1 MKIKSMILTFAA
13 LLVLA
18 GCADIKKLKDLQVE
32 SVSLENFK
40 PRGLRGAT
48 VTLLVEVDNP
58 GAQVSLSEISADV
71 EHSGKVLGK
80 VAVDP
85 FTLQGK
91 TTDTYRLE
99 AELSLA
105 EGTNVLDLGRLL
117 DKKALEKMTVDVSAD
132 VRIRKGKTRTMKIN
146 DLPLKKLIDS
156 VK

>member
-1 MKIKSMILTFAA
+1 MRIKSMIL
-13 LLVLA
+13 VLA
-18 GCADIKKLKDLQVE
+18 AVFVLSGCADIKKLRNIEVE
-32 SVSLENFK
+32 SVSLENFR
-40 PRGLRGAT
+40 PRAFRGAT
-48 VTLLVEVDNP
+48 LTLLVEVDNP
-58 GAQVSLSEISADV
+58 GAQISLSEISADV

-105 EGTNVLDLGRLL
+105 EGVNVFELGKLL
-117 DKKALEKMTVDVSAD
+117 DKKTLDNMTVDVSAD
-132 VRIRKGKTRTMKIN
+132 VRIKKGKTRTMKFN
-146 DLPLKKLIDS
+146 DLPVKKLIEA

>member
-1 MKIKSMILTFAA
+1 MKIKLFVLALVSV
-13 LLVLA
+13 LLVT
-18 GCADIKKLKDLQVE
+18 GCADIKRLKNLEVE
-32 SVSLENFK
+32 SVAVENFR

-58 GAQVSLSEISADV
+58 GALFSLSEISADV

-85 FTLQGK
+85 FTIQGK
-91 TTDTYRLE
+91 TLDTYRLN

-105 EGTNVLDLGRLL
+105 EGVSVLDLGKLL
-117 DKKALEKMTVDVSAD
+117 EKKSLEKMTVDVSAD
-132 VRIRKGKTRTMKIN
+132 VRIKKGKVRTMKIN
-146 DLPLKKLIDS
+146 DLPLKKLIDA

>member
-1 MKIKSMILTFAA
+1 MKIKLF
-13 LLVLA
+13 VLA
-18 GCADIKKLKDLQVE
+18 LVSVLLMTGCADIKRLKNLEVE
-32 SVSLENFK
+32 SVAVENFR

-58 GAQVSLSEISADV
+58 GALFSLSEISADV

-85 FTLQGK
+85 FTIQGK
-91 TTDTYRLE
+91 TLDTYRLN

-105 EGTNVLDLGRLL
+105 EGVSVLDLGKLL
-117 DKKALEKMTVDVSAD
+117 EKKSLEKMTVDVSAD
-132 VRIRKGKTRTMKIN
+132 VRIKKGKVRTMKIN
-146 DLPLKKLIDS
+146 DLPLKKLIDA

>member
-1 MKIKSMILTFAA
+1 MKIKSMILVVATLF
-13 LLVLA
+13 VMI
-18 GCADIKKLKDLQVE
+18 GCADIKRLKDIDVN
-32 SVSLENFK
+32 SVSLESFR

-48 VTLLVEVDNP
+48 VVLLVEVDNP
-58 GAQVSLSEISADV
+58 GAQLSLSEISAEL

-91 TTDTYRLE
+91 TADTYRLE

-105 EGTNVLDLGRLL
+105 EGANVLDLGAFL
-117 DKKALEKMTVDVSAD
+117 DEKALEKMTVDVSTD
-132 VRIRKGKTRTMKIN
+132 VRIKKGKTRTVKYN

>member
-1 MKIKSMILTFAA
+1 MKIKSIVLAFGA
-13 LLVLA
+13 LLMLA
-18 GCADIKKLKDLQVE
+18 GCADIKRLKDMEVE
-32 SVSLENFK
+32 SVSLENFR

-58 GAQVSLSEISADV
+58 GVQVSLSEISADV

-99 AELSLA
+99 AEFTLA
-105 EGTNVLDLGRLL
+105 EGVNVFELGKLL
-117 DKKALEKMTVDVSAD
+117 DKEALEKMTVDVSAD
-132 VRIRKGKTRTMKIN
+132 VRIRKGKIRTMKIN
-146 DLPLKKLIDS
+146 DLPVKKLIES

>member
-1 MKIKSMILTFAA
+1 MKIKSIVLTLGT
-13 LLVLA
+13 LLMLA
-18 GCADIKKLKDLQVE
+18 GCADIKRLKDMEVE
-32 SVSLENFK
+32 SVSLENFR

-99 AELSLA
+99 AELTLA
-105 EGTNVLDLGRLL
+105 EGVNVFELGKLL

-132 VRIRKGKTRTMKIN
+132 VRIRKGKIRTMKIN
-146 DLPLKKLIDS
+146 DLPVKKLIES

>member
-1 MKIKSMILTFAA
+1 MKIKSIVLAFSA

-32 SVSLENFK
+32 SVSLEDFK

-58 GAQVSLSEISADV
+58 GAQLSLSEISADV

>member
-1 MKIKSMILTFAA
+1 MKIKLFVLALVSV
-13 LLVLA
+13 LLVT
-18 GCADIKKLKDLQVE
+18 GCADIKRLKNLEVE
-32 SVSLENFK
+32 SVAVENFR

-58 GAQVSLSEISADV
+58 GALFSLSEISADV

-85 FTLQGK
+85 FTIQGK
-91 TTDTYRLE
+91 TLDTYRLN

-105 EGTNVLDLGRLL
+105 EGVSVLDLG
-117 DKKALEKMTVDVSAD
+117 KFLEKKSLEKITVDVSAD
-132 VRIRKGKTRTMKIN
+132 VRIKKGKVRTVKVN
-146 DLPLKKLIDS
+146 DLPLKKLIDA

>member
-1 MKIKSMILTFAA
+1 MKIKLFVLALVSV
-13 LLVLA
+13 LLVT
-18 GCADIKKLKDLQVE
+18 GCADIKRLKNLEVE
-32 SVSLENFK
+32 SVAVENFR

-58 GAQVSLSEISADV
+58 GVLFSLSEISADV

-85 FTLQGK
+85 FTIQGK
-91 TTDTYRLE
+91 TLDTYRLN

-105 EGTNVLDLGRLL
+105 EGVSVLDLGKLL
-117 DKKALEKMTVDVSAD
+117 EKKSLEKMTVDVSAD
-132 VRIRKGKTRTMKIN
+132 VRIKKGKVRTMKIN
-146 DLPLKKLIDS
+146 DLPLKKLIDA

>member
-1 MKIKSMILTFAA
+1 MRIKSMIL
-13 LLVLA
+13 VLA
-18 GCADIKKLKDLQVE
+18 AVFVLSGCADIKKLRNIEVE
-32 SVSLENFK
+32 SVSLENFR
-40 PRGLRGAT
+40 PRGFRGAT
-48 VTLLVEVDNP
+48 LTLLVEVDNP
-58 GAQVSLSEISADV
+58 GAQISLSEISADV

-99 AELSLA
+99 AELTLA
-105 EGTNVLDLGRLL
+105 EGVNVFELGKLL

-132 VRIRKGKTRTMKIN
+132 VRIRKGKIRTMKIN
-146 DLPLKKLIDS
+146 DLPVKKLIES

>member
-1 MKIKSMILTFAA
+1 MKIKSIVLTLGT
-13 LLVLA
+13 LLMLA
-18 GCADIKKLKDLQVE
+18 GCADIKRLKDMEVE
-32 SVSLENFK
+32 SVSLENFR

-85 FTLQGK
+85 FTLQVK

-99 AELSLA
+99 AELTLA
-105 EGTNVLDLGRLL
+105 EGVNVFELGKLL

-132 VRIRKGKTRTMKIN
+132 VRIRKGKIRTMKIN
-146 DLPLKKLIDS
+146 DLPVKKLIES

>member
-1 MKIKSMILTFAA
+1 MKIKSMILVVATLF
-13 LLVLA
+13 VMI
-18 GCADIKKLKDLQVE
+18 GCADIKRLKDIDVN
-32 SVSLENFK
+32 SVSLESFR

-48 VTLLVEVDNP
+48 VVLLVEVDNP
-58 GAQVSLSEISADV
+58 GAQLSLSEISAEL

-91 TTDTYRLE
+91 TADTYRLE

-105 EGTNVLDLGRLL
+105 EGANVLDLGALL
-117 DKKALEKMTVDVSAD
+117 DEKALEKMTVDVSAD
-132 VRIRKGKTRTMKIN
+132 VRIKKGKTRTVKYN

>member
-1 MKIKSMILTFAA
+1 MKIKSFVLAFAA
-13 LLVLA
+13 LVVLA
-18 GCADIKKLKDLQVE
+18 GCADIKRLKNLEVK
-32 SVSLENFK
+32 SVSLDSFK

-48 VTLLVEVDNP
+48 LTLLVEVDNP

-105 EGTNVLDLGRLL
+105 EGVNVFELGKLL
-117 DKKALEKMTVDVSAD
+117 DKKTLDNMTVDVSAD
-132 VRIRKGKTRTMKIN
+132 VRIKKGKTRTE
-146 DLPLKKLIDS
+146 
-156 VK
+156 

>member
-1 MKIKSMILTFAA
+1 MKIKSMILVVATLF
-13 LLVLA
+13 VMI
-18 GCADIKKLKDLQVE
+18 GCADIKRLKDIDVN
-32 SVSLENFK
+32 SVSLESFR

-48 VTLLVEVDNP
+48 VVLLVEVDNP
-58 GAQVSLSEISADV
+58 GAQLSLSEISAEL

-85 FTLQGK
+85 FPLQGK
-91 TTDTYRLE
+91 TADTYRLE

-105 EGTNVLDLGRLL
+105 EGANVLDLGALL
-117 DKKALEKMTVDVSAD
+117 DEKALEKMTVDVSTD
-132 VRIRKGKTRTMKIN
+132 VRIKKGKTRTVKYN

>member
-1 MKIKSMILTFAA
+1 MKIKSMILVVATLF
-13 LLVLA
+13 VMI
-18 GCADIKKLKDLQVE
+18 GCADIKRLKDIDVN
-32 SVSLENFK
+32 SVSLESFR

-48 VTLLVEVDNP
+48 VVLLVEVDNP
-58 GAQVSLSEISADV
+58 GAQLSLSEISAEL

-91 TTDTYRLE
+91 TADTYRLE

-105 EGTNVLDLGRLL
+105 EGANVLDLGVLL
-117 DKKALEKMTVDVSAD
+117 DEKALEKMTVDVSTD
-132 VRIRKGKTRTMKIN
+132 VRIKKGKTRTVKYN

>member
-1 MKIKSMILTFAA
+1 MKIRSMILALAA
-13 LLVLA
+13 LFVLA
-18 GCADIKKLKDLQVE
+18 GCADIKRLKDLEVE
-32 SVSLENFK
+32 SVALENFK
-40 PRGLRGAT
+40 PRGFRGAT
-48 VTLLVEVDNP
+48 LTLLVEVDNP
-58 GAQVSLSEISADV
+58 GVQLSLSEISGEI

-99 AELSLA
+99 AELTLA
-105 EGTNVLDLGRLL
+105 EGVNVFELGKLL

-132 VRIRKGKTRTMKIN
+132 VRIRKGKIRTMKIN
-146 DLPLKKLIDS
+146 DLPVKKLIES

>member
-1 MKIKSMILTFAA
+1 MKIKSMILVVATLF
-13 LLVLA
+13 VMI
-18 GCADIKKLKDLQVE
+18 GCADIKRLKDIDVN
-32 SVSLENFK
+32 SVSLESFR

-48 VTLLVEVDNP
+48 VVLLVEVDNP
-58 GAQVSLSEISADV
+58 GAQLSLSEISAEL

-91 TTDTYRLE
+91 TADTYRLE

-105 EGTNVLDLGRLL
+105 DGANVLDLGALL
-117 DKKALEKMTVDVSAD
+117 DEKALEKMTVDVSTD
-132 VRIRKGKTRTMKIN
+132 VRIKKGKTRTVKYN

>member
-1 MKIKSMILTFAA
+1 MRIKSMIL
-13 LLVLA
+13 VLA
-18 GCADIKKLKDLQVE
+18 AVFVLSGCADIKKLRNIEVE
-32 SVSLENFK
+32 SVSLENFR
-40 PRGLRGAT
+40 PRGFRGAT
-48 VTLLVEVDNP
+48 LTLLVEVDNP
-58 GAQVSLSEISADV
+58 GAQISLSEISADV

-105 EGTNVLDLGRLL
+105 EGVNVLELGKLL
-117 DKKALEKMTVDVSAD
+117 DKKTLDDMTVDVSAD
-132 VRIRKGKTRTMKIN
+132 VRIKKGKTRTMKFN
-146 DLPLKKLIDS
+146 DLPVKKLIEA

>member
-1 MKIKSMILTFAA
+1 MKIKLFVLALVSV
-13 LLVLA
+13 LLVT
-18 GCADIKKLKDLQVE
+18 GCADIKRLKNLEVE
-32 SVSLENFK
+32 SVAVENFR

-58 GAQVSLSEISADV
+58 GALFSLSEISAYV

-85 FTLQGK
+85 FTIQGK
-91 TTDTYRLE
+91 TLDTYRLN

-105 EGTNVLDLGRLL
+105 EGVSVLDLGKLL
-117 DKKALEKMTVDVSAD
+117 EKKSLEKMTVDVSAD
-132 VRIRKGKTRTMKIN
+132 VRIKKGKVRTMKIN
-146 DLPLKKLIDS
+146 DLPLKKLIDA

>member
-1 MKIKSMILTFAA
+1 MKIKLFVLALVSV
-13 LLVLA
+13 LLVT
-18 GCADIKKLKDLQVE
+18 GCADIKRLKNLEVE
-32 SVSLENFK
+32 SVAVENFR

-58 GAQVSLSEISADV
+58 GALFSLSEISADV

-85 FTLQGK
+85 FTIQGK
-91 TTDTYRLE
+91 TLDTYRLN

-105 EGTNVLDLGRLL
+105 EGVSVLDLGKFLE
-117 DKKALEKMTVDVSAD
+117 KKSLEKMTVDVSAD
-132 VRIRKGKTRTMKIN
+132 VRIKKGKVRTMKIN
-146 DLPLKKLIDS
+146 DLPLKKLIDA